1 MTGFPA
7 SLGYRTALVTG
18 ASSGIGAATVEAL
31 TAAGLTV
38 HAVARR
44 ADRLQELAER
54 TGCIPHAVDVTDR
67 AACAA
72 AFADLELDIL
82 VNNAGASFRA
92 PLQDYPPDEID
103 RILDLNLRAV
113 MQLTRLFL
121 PGMLARDRGHVVVV
135 GSMAGHYPM
144 AGSALYSA
152 AKAAVSHAFDV
163 LRLDTLGSRVRW
175 TEVAP
180 GRVATEAFLNSMGD
194 TPEAKAFLAK
204 ETLVPGDLAATI
216 CFALQAPSNVN
227 ISRVEIY
234 PVKQASGGFV
244 YAD

>member
-1 MTGFPA
+1 MSFPP
-7 SLGYRTALVTG
+7 SLGYRSALVTG

-31 TAAGLTV
+31 CTAGLTV
-38 HAVARR
+38 YAVARR
-44 ADRLQELAER
+44 DDRLQELAVR
-54 TGCIPHAVDVTDR
+54 TGCIPLVLDITDR
-67 AACAA
+67 QACATA
-72 AFADLELDIL
+72 LDGLEIDIL
-82 VNNAGASFRA
+82 VNNAGGSHAS

-103 RILDLNLRAV
+103 RIIDLNLRAV
-113 MQLTRLFL
+113 MQLNRLVL
-121 PGMLARDRGHVVVV
+121 PGMLARDRGHILVI

-144 AGSALYSA
+144 RGSALYSA

-180 GRVATEAFLNSMGD
+180 GRVATEAFANSMGA
-194 TPEAKAFLAK
+194 ERAKEFLSK
-204 ETLVPGDLAATI
+204 ETLMPADLAASI
-216 CFALQAPSNVN
+216 CHALMAPPHVN
-227 ISRVEIY
+227 ISRIEIY